1 MAIAGLGHKTQRAPE
16 LFASGSRI
24 HGHQTTK
31 QTRVGKQFLG
41 YCAPDA
47 GSAK

>member
-1 MAIAGLGHKTQRAPE
+1 LRASATKPSE
-16 LFASGSRI
+16 HQKLFASGSRI